1 MKRLLLAAAVAGVL
15 LGGDARAENLFL
27 KGRAAHE
34 AGRYEDAVEALRGH
48 MEAYP
53 EDVEGYRWLASSYE
67 KLGRADEA
75 VQAWKDF
82 RTLATDKADVAM
94 ADAKIAAATGVKA
107 PRRDRFDL
115 TAEEVREMST
125 SDAQWHEEETKH
137 FKVRTHNPALTKFIG
152 KQAEHFLTLLCERF
166 LGGAAYPRKVPLT
179 VFRDHNE
186 YVGAGYPAWSGG
198 GTITDYQSLDSFIS
212 GKVDASIAL
221 FQLGSDRKLNPE
233 LSEPVVLPHELT
245 HLVLGEHFGQTPL
258 PVWINEGVAQL
269 VQFQGRE
276 RADDL
281 LAPSVAKNPACVFKL
296 RDLVASGG
304 YPTDPQSIGAFY
316 YQSVSFLG
324 WIHETCGEAK
334 FRQFLADLKKGRSAE
349 TALKP
354 LFPSASGKDWLDR
367 VHEDWVKAM
376 RAGVEKRAAGKK

>member
-1 MKRLLLAAAVAGVL
+1 MRTLLLAAAFLLVAG
-15 LGGDARAENLFL
+15 GARAENLFL
-27 KGRAAHE
+27 KGKAAHE
-34 AGRYEDAVEALRGH
+34 AGRFEDAVEALRRH
-48 MEAYP
+48 TEAYP
-53 EDVEGYRWLASSYE
+53 EDVEGYRWLAASYE
-67 KLGRADEA
+67 KLGRSDEA

-82 RTLATDKADVAM
+82 RTLAVNKADVAM
-94 ADAKIAAATGVKA
+94 ADAKIAAATGAAA
-107 PRRDRFDL
+107 PKRDRFDL
-115 TAEEVREMST
+115 SPEEIRAMSS
-125 SDAQWHEEETKH
+125 SDAAWHEEETKH
-137 FKVRTHNPALTKFIG
+137 FKVRTHNVELTKFIG
-152 KQAEHFLTLLCERF
+152 KQAEHYLAVLCDRF
-166 LGGAAYPRKVPLT
+166 LGGAAYPRQVPLS

-198 GTITDYQSLDSFIS
+198 GTIADYQSLDAFVS
-212 GKVDASIAL
+212 GKVGASIAL
-221 FQLGSDRKLNPE
+221 FQLGRDGKLNPE

-269 VQFQGRE
+269 VQFEGRE

-281 LAPSVAKNPACVFKL
+281 LAPAVAKNPACVFKL

-304 YPTDPQSIGAFY
+304 YPKDPAAIGAFY

-324 WIHETCGEAK
+324 WIHDTCGEEK
-334 FRQFLADLKKGRSAE
+334 LRQFLAALKKGRSAE
-349 TALKP
+349 DALKP

-376 RAGVEKRAAGKK
+376 QASVEKRKAGGGK